1 MKNIHIL
8 QTKEPTRIFETNT
21 GLQFSIIDKVRVGEY
36 KGFHIYITSDEEI
49 KDVRPYKGKWQLE
62 KGHIL
67 NKFPTYLTD
76 LSECKLVILT
86 TDPTLI
92 ADGVQAIGDEFV
104 ELFVKNPSCEWV
116 DIETYT
122 NKIGVEYDANGYREM
137 DVFGKEYR
145 IKIPQEEPKQDW
157 YCPNCQSYVSS
168 ESVTFEETHQTCNT
182 SVIIEEPKQEKK
194 PHSFCETPEEKCTMN
209 YCDENGCQNRKRYL
223 VEPNEQEI
231 LPEFTLSKDIFDKIS
246 DLPKHETLE
255 EAAIC
260 YAVEVNTKMGGNKE
274 VYQNCS
280 RLDFIAGAKW
290 QAERMY
296 SEADMIE
303 FSEWVSINFPNQ
315 HNYLRALQK
324 YNQGL
329 DVPKEHLVGYRSTKE
344 LFEKFKKK

>member
-8 QTKEPTRIFETNT
+8 QTKEPTRIFKTNT

-49 KDVRPYKGKWQLE
+49 KDIRPYKGKWQLE

-104 ELFVKNPSCEWV
+104 EWFVKNPTCERV
-116 DIETYT
+116 DVETYT

-145 IKIPQEEPKQDW
+145 IKIQQ
-157 YCPNCQSYVSS
+157 
-168 ESVTFEETHQTCNT
+168 
-182 SVIIEEPKQEKK
+182 EEPKQEKK

-209 YCDENGCQNRKRYL
+209 YCDENGCQNRKRHL
-223 VEPNEQEI
+223 VEPHEQEI
-231 LPEFTLSKDIFDKIS
+231 LPEFTLSKGIFDKIS

-303 FSEWVSINFPNQ
+303 FSEWVSLNFPNQ

-329 DVPKEHLVGYRSTKE
+329 DVPTEHLVGYRSTKE